1 MLEVRGE
8 GRPEAGAQPSCRA
21 EIHGKNLIQFV
32 CLCGMHVFFFRR
44 VCFLPGL
51 ESGDM
56 VLPPEE
62 TGSQWHKVWNVSG
75 RLS

>member
-32 CLCGMHVFFFRR
+32 CLCGMHVFFFFFFSEGL
-44 VCFLPGL
+44 FLTW
-51 ESGDM
+51 
-56 VLPPEE
+56 
-62 TGSQWHKVWNVSG
+62 TGV
-75 RLS
+75 R